1 MESVQRLRAPT
12 GFRRLSAEALDTVE
26 LAKRFAGLP
35 EGITNPHQLLSVLK
49 RGALPLG
56 IPGRVLQ
63 LIDRLFAATLAQDW
77 ESDSRPIVWLSND
90 RLKEDLGI
98 GMTQLKSAIR
108 RLGQLRLVA
117 MRDSPNGR
125 RYGYRDRTGRIV
137 EAYGFDLAPL
147 AVRYAELLA
156 AAESAAAERQARTAL
171 RRRASIARR
180 AAYQLLETAAE
191 YRVSGGELDG
201 LEAAADRTAVAG
213 RSMRDIADLETLVVS
228 FEERVEAVRIW
239 LQSELR
245 KKESDPKRADLR
257 PHIIPTNDP
266 QACKSATVNCSPKPS
281 SAPNGGDLSAAT
293 RSGIGSEAE
302 EDPRIA
308 PSELLRL
315 APRLADAV
323 PVERPTWADIV
334 DGADRLRH
342 VMGISK
348 PLWGRAC
355 TTLGRYRAAIAVAIV
370 STKPETSFRS
380 SPGAYFH
387 GMIARAEQGELY
399 LERSI
404 FGLRERT
411 YGPRRSWQK
420 SEQADYRHE

>member
-1 MESVQRLRAPT
+1 MESVQRFRAPT
-12 GFRRLSAEALDTVE
+12 GFRRLSAEALDTLE
-26 LAKRFAGLP
+26 LTKRFAGLP
-35 EGITNPHQLLSVLK
+35 ESITNPHQLLSVLK

-56 IPGRVLQ
+56 VPGRVLQ
-63 LIDRLFAATLAQDW
+63 LIDRLFAATLTQDW

-137 EAYGFDLAPL
+137 EAYGFDLSPL

-156 AAESAAAERQARTAL
+156 VAESAAAEREARTAL

-191 YRVSGGELDG
+191 YRESGAELDG
-201 LEAAADRTAVAG
+201 LEAAADRTAAAG
-213 RSMRDIADLETLVVS
+213 RSVRDIADLETLVVS
-228 FEERVEAVRIW
+228 FEERVEAVRNW

-245 KKESDPKRADLR
+245 KRESDPKRADLR
-257 PHIIPTNDP
+257 PRIIPTNDP
-266 QACKSATVNCSPKPS
+266 QACESATVNCSSKPS
-281 SAPNGGDLSAAT
+281 SASSSGDLSAAT
-293 RSGIGSEAE
+293 RSGIGREVE

-323 PVERPTWADIV
+323 PVEQPTWADVV

-355 TTLGRYRAAIAVAIV
+355 TTIGRYRAAIAVAIV
-370 STKPETSFRS
+370 STKPEASFRS

-411 YGPRRSWQK
+411 YGPRRVHRPTTRKDHDLS
-420 SEQADYRHE
+420 

>member
-1 MESVQRLRAPT
+1 MESVQRFRPLT
-12 GFRRLSAEALDTVE
+12 GFRRLSAEALDTQD

-35 EGITNPHQLLSVLK
+35 DGITNPHQLLSVLK
-49 RGALPLG
+49 RGALTLG

-63 LIDRLFAATLAQDW
+63 LIDRLFAATLSQDW
-77 ESDSRPIVWLSND
+77 ESDSRPVVWLSND

-98 GMTQLKSAIR
+98 GTTQLKTAIR
-108 RLGQLRLVA
+108 RLGQLRLAA

-137 EAYGFDLAPL
+137 EAYGFDLSPL
-147 AVRYAELLA
+147 AVRYAELLS
-156 AAESAAAERQARTAL
+156 AAESAAAEREARTVL

-191 YRVSGGELDG
+191 YFIFGEQLDG
-201 LEAAADRTAVAG
+201 LEAAADASARTARSTRDVGELEALVA
-213 RSMRDIADLETLVVS
+213 A
-228 FEERVEAVRIW
+228 FEQRVEVVRSW
-239 LQSELR
+239 LQSEFQKR
-245 KKESDPKRADLR
+245 ESDPKRSDLR
-257 PHIIPTNDP
+257 PSIIPTNDP
-266 QACKSATVNCSPKPS
+266 QACEAATVNCSPATS
-281 SAPNGGDLSAAT
+281 SAPSSDGQPVPH
-293 RSGIGSEAE
+293 RSGISDQVE

-315 APRLADAV
+315 APRLAEAV
-323 PVERPTWADIV
+323 PTEEPTWPDIV

-342 VMGISK
+342 FLGISK

-355 TTLGRYRAAIAVAIV
+355 TTLGRHRAAIAVAII
-370 STKPETSFRS
+370 STKPAASFRL

-411 YGPRRSWQK
+411 YGPRRGQ
-420 SEQADYRHE
+420 RHPKPGEARG